1 MSFSGEVKKEL
12 CEQVS
17 PARHCQIAEISAIVT
32 FCGKI
37 MVDKDGT
44 GILKLQTESTVLT
57 KRIFKMLKDLFG
69 ISAEL
74 TTKSLSSKKNL
85 YELVLTGKDTRHI
98 LTACKLTV
106 AGEDEK
112 NGKVLQAEAGIAA
125 KSCCRRSFIRG
136 AFLAAGSVSNPQK
149 GYHYE
154 IVVSREQNGEL
165 LCELMRSFDIEA
177 KMIARKYHYV
187 VYVKEGSQIVDLL
200 NVMEAHQALMEFENV
215 RILKEM
221 RNSINRKVNCEAANI
236 NKTVRAASRQVEDIL
251 FIRDTVGL
259 ATLDEGLEEIA
270 LLRVEHPEAT
280 LVELGQMLHPPVGK
294 SGVNHRLKKLS
305 SIADEMR
312 LRLQQ

>member
-1 MSFSGEVKKEL
+1 M
-12 CEQVS
+12 
-17 PARHCQIAEISAIVT
+17 
-32 FCGKI
+32 
-37 MVDKDGT
+37 
-44 GILKLQTESTVLT
+44 
-57 KRIFKMLKDLFG
+57 
-69 ISAEL
+69 
-74 TTKSLSSKKNL
+74 
-85 YELVLTGKDTRHI
+85 
-98 LTACKLTV
+98 
-106 AGEDEK
+106 
-112 NGKVLQAEAGIAA
+112 
-125 KSCCRRSFIRG
+125 
-136 AFLAAGSVSNPQK
+136 
-149 GYHYE
+149 
-154 IVVSREQNGEL
+154 
-165 LCELMRSFDIEA
+165 CELMRSFDIEA

>member
-12 CEQVS
+12 CEQIS
-17 PARHCQIAEISAIVT
+17 PARHCQIAEISAIIT

-44 GILKLQTESTVLT
+44 LILKLQTESTVLT
-57 KRIFKMLKDLFG
+57 KKIFKMLKDLFG
-69 ISAEL
+69 FSAEL
-74 TTKSLSSKKNL
+74 TTKPLSAKKNL
-85 YELVLTGKDTRHI
+85 YELVMSEGETRHI

-106 AGEDEK
+106 AGDDEK
-112 NGKVLQAEAGIAA
+112 NGKVLLAEPVVATR
-125 KSCCRRSFIRG
+125 SCCKRSFIRG

-149 GYHYE
+149 SYHYE

-165 LCELMRSFDIEA
+165 LCEMMRSFSVDA

-200 NVMEAHQALMEFENV
+200 NVMEAHKALMEFENV

-221 RNSINRKVNCEAANI
+221 RNTINRKVNCEAANI

-251 FIRDTVGL
+251 YLKDTIGL
-259 ATLDEGLEEIA
+259 ATLAEGLEEIA
-270 LLRVEHPEAT
+270 LLRMEYPEAT
-280 LVELGQMLHPPVGK
+280 LQELGQMLHPPVGK

-305 SIADEMR
+305 SIAEETR

>member
-12 CEQVS
+12 CEQIS

-44 GILKLQTESTVLT
+44 LILKLQTESIVLT
-57 KRIFKMLKDLFG
+57 KKIFKMLKDLFG

-74 TTKSLSSKKNL
+74 VTKSLSTKKNL
-85 YELVLTGKDTRHI
+85 YELLLSERETRRV

-112 NGKVLQAEAGIAA
+112 NGRLLLADPGVAA
-125 KSCCRRSFIRG
+125 KNCCIRSFIRG

-149 GYHYE
+149 SYHYE
-154 IVVSREQNGEL
+154 IVVNREQNGEL
-165 LCELMRSFDIEA
+165 LCEMMRSFSIDA
-177 KMIARKYHYV
+177 KMIARKHHFV

-221 RNSINRKVNCEAANI
+221 RNTINRKVNCEAANI
-236 NKTVRAASRQVEDIL
+236 NKTVKAASRQVEDIL
-251 FIRDTVGL
+251 FLRDTVGL
-259 ATLDEGLEEIA
+259 ATLAEGLEEIA
-270 LLRVEHPEAT
+270 LLRMEYPEAT
-280 LVELGQMLHPPVGK
+280 LQELGQMLHPPVGK

-312 LRLQQ
+312 LRLQ